1 MKTHFTGWP
10 TWYWEYCVVGSVCWY
25 RYGYWYWHLNLQPR
39 TNQEIVRVSFHFCEK
54 KIRRRISVDWWN
66 KTTVNT
72 VHIVNP
78 GFLYIYWVPGTV
90 CIIERFMIHDIYSII
105 AAVHKLSEINIYI
118 KTSQCGLC
126 LFHRLLQTPGNTGRL
141 ASLQTCKKKSETR
154 KIKDFL
160 DWRSTI
166 ALMLTV
172 LNVDVSG
179 VTFLAG
185 EKVFFFLTTS
195 RLMSWSLSLS
205 LSWRRPS
212 CRSSHR
218 GSLLLQRSSRSRS
231 LQLNQ
236 IHKHTQAFS
245 HTCTLFKE
253 TTVEVA
259 DWLVGK
265 TGRAQWMGLEK
276 LGFFLRWHIWVLG
289 HPYSAWPVQVQFK

>member
-39 TNQEIVRVSFHFCEK
+39 TNQEVVRVSFHFCEK

-126 LFHRLLQTPGNTGRL
+126 LFHHLLQTPGNTGRL
-141 ASLQTCKKKSETR
+141 ASLQTCKKKIWNEEDQRFPRLKVNNRTDVDCSER
-154 KIKDFL
+154 GCFWSNIFGRWK
-160 DWRSTI
+160 
-166 ALMLTV
+166 
-172 LNVDVSG
+172 G
-179 VTFLAG
+179 
-185 EKVFFFLTTS
+185 VFFFS
-195 RLMSWSLSLS
+195 
-205 LSWRRPS
+205 P
-212 CRSSHR
+212 
-218 GSLLLQRSSRSRS
+218 
-231 LQLNQ
+231 
-236 IHKHTQAFS
+236 
-245 HTCTLFKE
+245 
-253 TTVEVA
+253 
-259 DWLVGK
+259 LV
-265 TGRAQWMGLEK
+265 
-276 LGFFLRWHIWVLG
+276 V
-289 HPYSAWPVQVQFK
+289 